1 MAATKPRSEGDR
13 LRQAGERLLDA
24 ADRWDTETRS
34 LAVRQ
39 RLHDDV
45 ETAVADARAVVRGSG
60 GR

>member
-1 MAATKPRSEGDR
+1 MAATKPRSEGER
-13 LRQAGERLLDA
+13 LRLAGERLLDA
-24 ADRWDTETRS
+24 ADRWDAETRS

>member
-1 MAATKPRSEGDR
+1 MAATKPRSEGER